1 MIIFIKGPIA
11 TLNYFLNNMNQKI
24 EDSVVL
30 DICDKDYK
38 QALSSIDEDID
49 ENTIVITF
57 NNVGINILAND
68 QFYWDL
74 KQVKLYNI
82 LVDPPQWFT
91 QVFDLQIRSM
101 TTVVVDRQHCD
112 FIHKYYP
119 KQKCSF
125 LPHGGVR
132 LTKEEIPYHER
143 RMDVAYFANNKE
155 SVTLNTD
162 IERMMYDLLIK
173 YPKMTLDDIYDLFLK
188 DQNLKFDLKQE
199 RELLELLYENTFYA
213 VKDYFQKKIIMEI
226 ANAGIDL
233 HIYGKNWEGIAG
245 GFPNNVKLHGEI
257 TPQECIEKM
266 KNCKIVL
273 NMQPWFKDG
282 AHERIFNAMLNGVV
296 CFTDESKYLKER
308 FIDMDNIVFYQLDH
322 LDALVDKIKMI
333 LEHPLLAEKIIDNQ
347 KKTAA
352 HDTWRDRLDEIL
364 LEGNG
369 HTEQVR

>member
-11 TLNYFLNNMNQKI
+11 TLNYFLDYMNQKL

-30 DICDKDYK
+30 DICDKEYK
-38 QALSSIDEDID
+38 KTLSSLDSSIN

-57 NNVGINILAND
+57 NNIGINILAND

-91 QVFDLQIRSM
+91 KVFDLQIRSM
-101 TTVVVDRQHCD
+101 TTVVMDRQHCD

-119 KQKCSF
+119 QQKCF
-125 LPHGGVR
+125 YLPHGGVR
-132 LTKEEIPYHER
+132 LTKEDISYHER

-155 SVTLNTD
+155 SVALRTD
-162 IERMMYDLLIK
+162 IERMIYDLLIK
-173 YPKMTLDDIYDLFLK
+173 YPKMTLDGIYDLFLK
-188 DQNLKFDLKQE
+188 DQNIKFGLKQE

-233 HIYGKNWEGIAG
+233 HIYGKNWEGFAG
-245 GFPNNVKLHGEI
+245 RFPNNVKLHGEV
-257 TPQECIEKM
+257 TPKECIESM
-266 KNCKIVL
+266 KECKIVL
-273 NMQPWFKDG
+273 NMQPWFKNG
-282 AHERIFNAMLNGVV
+282 AHERVFNAMLNGAV
-296 CFTDESKYLKER
+296 CLTDESVYLRER
-308 FIDMDNIVFYQLDH
+308 FQDLENIVFYQLDH
-322 LDALVDKIKMI
+322 LDAMVDKIKMI

-347 KKTAA
+347 KKTVV

-364 LEGNG
+364 KEGNEQ
-369 HTEQVR
+369 TEQNE

>member
-11 TLNYFLNNMNQKI
+11 TLNYFLDHMNQKL

-30 DICDKDYK
+30 DICDKEYK
-38 QALSSIDEDID
+38 KTLSSLDSNINES
-49 ENTIVITF
+49 TIVITF
-57 NNVGINILAND
+57 NNVGINISANN

-119 KQKCSF
+119 QQECF
-125 LPHGGVR
+125 YLPHGGVR
-132 LTKEEIPYHER
+132 LTKEDIPYHER

-155 SVTLNTD
+155 SVALRTD
-162 IERMMYDLLIK
+162 IERMIYDLLIK
-173 YPKMTLDDIYDLFLK
+173 YPKMTLDGIYDLFLK
-188 DQNLKFDLKQE
+188 DQNIKFDLKQE

-233 HIYGKNWEGIAG
+233 HIYGKNWEGFAG
-245 GFPNNVKLHGEI
+245 RFPNNVKLHGEV
-257 TPQECIEKM
+257 TPKECIESM
-266 KNCKIVL
+266 KECKIVL
-273 NMQPWFKDG
+273 NMQPWFKNG
-282 AHERIFNAMLNGVV
+282 AHERVFNAMLNGAV
-296 CFTDESKYLKER
+296 CLTDESVYLRER
-308 FIDMDNIVFYQLDH
+308 FQNLENIVFYQLDH
-322 LDALVDKIKMI
+322 LDAMVDKIKMI

-347 KKTAA
+347 KKTVV

-364 LEGNG
+364 KEGN
-369 HTEQVR
+369 E